1 MFPLTSDEPLLL
13 EEVSVYGGNEGNEDS
28 AIRLRGA
35 SLALAK
41 GEWLAIVG
49 VNGSG
54 KSTFARLLAGLSAE
68 RMSGYVQRGFA
79 GEEISSI
86 VLQQPRAQLFG
97 ETPREE
103 VAFALE
109 WRGID
114 AERREE
120 LTERA
125 LGRVG
130 LSLSADQPWHR
141 LSGGQQQLAAIAAAT
156 ACGMKLL
163 VMDEATSML
172 DEENR
177 DLVIQVVR
185 EIHREGTAVL
195 WVTQRL
201 DELEADDRVVAI
213 DSGRIAYDGGARA
226 FLYGEPGSAGRD
238 APPESVSPCL
248 RAGLRL
254 PYLMELALE
263 LRRLGKLSDP
273 LPMTER
279 EWQRVWGNIGNDETV
294 RGER

>member
-1 MFPLTSDEPLLL
+1 
-13 EEVSVYGGNEGNEDS
+13 
-28 AIRLRGA
+28 
-35 SLALAK
+35 
-41 GEWLAIVG
+41 
-49 VNGSG
+49 
-54 KSTFARLLAGLSAE
+54 
-68 RMSGYVQRGFA
+68 
-79 GEEISSI
+79 
-86 VLQQPRAQLFG
+86 
-97 ETPREE
+97 
-103 VAFALE
+103 
-109 WRGID
+109 
-114 AERREE
+114 
-120 LTERA
+120 
-125 LGRVG
+125 
-130 LSLSADQPWHR
+130 
-141 LSGGQQQLAAIAAAT
+141 
-156 ACGMKLL
+156 MKLL

-201 DELEADDRVVAI
+201 DELEAEDRVVAI